1 MNPASFIVA
10 MFDTLAKK
18 PILGL
23 LVVFALI
30 VVSIPFQKRID
41 GIRGNFR
48 AIEETLYLTSSAL
61 KKISFGYKEI
71 VADIYW
77 LRAIQYFGG
86 KKIKE
91 QDPDLLYKYFDILT
105 DLDPQFVNA
114 YRFGGTFL
122 AEPPPYGLG
131 DIEKGTKL
139 FDKGREN
146 NPNNFRIPLEEAFV
160 YYLYAKDYERAAE
173 LFNEASEKPGLSP
186 IRRASIKGMAASA
199 HTYGGNRELS
209 KKIWREIYE
218 TTPNEGRK
226 NFAFR
231 NLQELNTM
239 DMEDRLTEAL
249 REYVERYNELP
260 KNLEALKD
268 AGIVKQLPKEPLGG
282 KFIIVAKLKAVKSST
297 LADQQLN
304 QNLAFLSSR
313 IQKFKKEHGRYP
325 KDLDEVKEFIEKDST
340 AQFPANPLGEDY
352 AYNPENGVIASN

>member
-1 MNPASFIVA
+1 MLTS
-10 MFDTLAKK
+10 LAKR
-18 PILGL
+18 PVLGL
-23 LVVFALI
+23 TLVFILI
-30 VVSIPFQKRID
+30 FISVPFQKRID
-41 GIRGNFR
+41 DTRGNFR
-48 AIEETLYLTSSAL
+48 AIEETLYLSSSAL
-61 KKISFGYKEI
+61 KKISLGYKEI

-131 DIEKGTKL
+131 DIEKGTRL

-146 NPNNFRIPLEEAFV
+146 NPNSFRIPLEEAFV

-173 LFNEASEKPGLSP
+173 LFDEASEKPGLSP
-186 IRRASIKGMAASA
+186 FRRASIKGMAASA

-218 TTPNEGRK
+218 TTPNEGRR
-226 NFAFR
+226 NFALR
-231 NLQELNTM
+231 NLKELETM

-249 REYVERYNELP
+249 RQYIKRYNEIPTSL
-260 KNLEALKD
+260 NALRD
-268 AGIVKQLPKEPLGG
+268 AGIVKQIPREPLGG
-282 KFIIVAKLKAVKSST
+282 KFIIVSKIKAVKSST
-297 LADQQLN
+297 LVDQQIR
-304 QNLAFLSSR
+304 QNLGFLATR
-313 IQKFKKEHGRYP
+313 IQMFKKLYGRHP
-325 KDLDEVKEFIEKDST
+325 KDLNELREFIKEDTTKEF
-340 AQFPANPLGEDY
+340 PPNPLGEEY
-352 AYNPENGVIASN
+352 VYNPETGVVGSN